1 MLQPHPSRAAETRH
15 PAFPATRSS
24 RSGGLNHYVCPKRK
38 MLAKSWHKTDSD
50 DTGILHK
57 ARNRGREAASG
68 ALGAVT
74 VLDPSAR
81 IACAEHADCLCEA
94 CRLLVRSAQ
103 KPCYGL
109 PEGQPALQKWLSEA
123 SKRVFFIFG
132 SCFSRYFRCKD
143 FAIYISCS
151 RLRVFVS
158 VFPRRPDRKPKKRI
172 LAHQKSQSV
181 KM

>member
-94 CRLLVRSAQ
+94 CRLLVRSMQIACAEHADCLCGA
-103 KPCYGL
+103 PRNL
-109 PEGQPALQKWLSEA
+109 VTA
-123 SKRVFFIFG
+123 SRKG
-132 SCFSRYFRCKD
+132 
-143 FAIYISCS
+143 S
-151 RLRVFVS
+151 RLCKNGFRKPQSGYFSSSGV
-158 VFPRRPDRKPKKRI
+158 VFPAISD
-172 LAHQKSQSV
+172 V
-181 KM
+181 KISLSNVSSI